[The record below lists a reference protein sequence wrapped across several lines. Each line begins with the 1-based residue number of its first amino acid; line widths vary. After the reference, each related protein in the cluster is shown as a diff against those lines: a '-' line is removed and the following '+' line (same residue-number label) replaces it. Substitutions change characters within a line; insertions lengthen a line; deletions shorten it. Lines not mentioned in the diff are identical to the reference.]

1 MRLVSVLGDSI
12 STFEGYNPE
21 DYAVYYDKYMQDWN
35 GLRNVEDTWWARVI
49 RSLHARLCVNNS
61 YSGSRVTGETFPA
74 GASEERLRNLGTEEN
89 GPDLI
94 LIYMGLNDFA
104 GGIDLVS
111 SLDSFGFEDSYD
123 IMLKTIKRNYPSA
136 KIVCGTL
143 MPAVVKD
150 RSGLEVSENA
160 AGIGLEEYNET
171 IRLMAQ
177 ENDCYLADLARGT
190 EKCETLDGFHPTA
203 RGHETIAGKWISCL
217 NNLELF

>member
-89 GPDLI
+89 DPDLI

-111 SLDSFGFEDSYD
+111 SLDS
-123 IMLKTIKRNYPSA
+123 
-136 KIVCGTL
+136 
-143 MPAVVKD
+143 
-150 RSGLEVSENA
+150 
-160 AGIGLEEYNET
+160 
-171 IRLMAQ
+171 
-177 ENDCYLADLARGT
+177 
-190 EKCETLDGFHPTA
+190 
-203 RGHETIAGKWISCL
+203 
-217 NNLELF
+217 